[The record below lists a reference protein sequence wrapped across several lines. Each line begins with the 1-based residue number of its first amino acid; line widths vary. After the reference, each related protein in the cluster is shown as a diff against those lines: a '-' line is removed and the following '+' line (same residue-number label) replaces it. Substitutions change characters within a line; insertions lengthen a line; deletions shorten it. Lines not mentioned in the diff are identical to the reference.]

1 MKNSEFF
8 VAFLQRGEPRIIKR
22 GDDWVKVVSELPP
35 IICIKRIE
43 GGDMLD

>member
-1 MKNSEFF
+1 MRNSEFF
-8 VAFLQRGEPRIIKR
+8 VAFLQGEEPRIIKR

>member
-1 MKNSEFF
+1 MRNSEFF